1 MERLVDAVRDLA
13 SSGSDVRLVAALPDP
28 LLQDASDELLAA
40 LADLIV
46 ARANGS

>member
-13 SSGSDVRLVAALPDP
+13 SSGSDVRLVAALDPDP
-28 LLQDASDELLAA
+28 LLQDASDELLA